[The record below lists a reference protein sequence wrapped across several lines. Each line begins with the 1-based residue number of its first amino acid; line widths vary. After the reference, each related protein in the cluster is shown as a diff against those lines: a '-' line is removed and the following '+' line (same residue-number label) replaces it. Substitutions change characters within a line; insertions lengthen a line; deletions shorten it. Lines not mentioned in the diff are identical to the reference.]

1 MSPVMHGG
9 RRSEEG
15 VDEGEAIRGVEA
27 GNEED
32 GGAEGDEAEEAP
44 GQELRRREAA
54 PYRQC
59 TRRLELDRFEKSPD
73 RGIDAEERPDPLLE
87 RERGRPWCSRKVRP
101 GGRWWSRT
109 GRRDATSWTPL
120 TITLA
125 RDGDD
130 GPRRTADHL
139 PGVATARGDEHGDA
153 VSRRQLHRTLHTRFV
168 EAAGEEH
175 QEFLRPDASP
185 RPSRTD
191 RVVDAKRRVA
201 RTVAGE
207 AEPPAGLLGERE
219 DAWEEAHARPAE
231 VGAGRPSETD
241 SASRSD
247 PHPRGEDEAH
257 RTR

>member
-1 MSPVMHGG
+1 
-9 RRSEEG
+9 
-15 VDEGEAIRGVEA
+15 
-27 GNEED
+27 
-32 GGAEGDEAEEAP
+32 
-44 GQELRRREAA
+44 
-54 PYRQC
+54 
-59 TRRLELDRFEKSPD
+59 PD

-87 RERGRPWCSRKVRP
+87 RGEVDRGVLARSVREAD
-101 GGRWWSRT
+101 GGPEDREA
-109 GRRDATSWTPL
+109 GCDVVDAADE
-120 TITLA
+120 ITLA

-130 GPRRTADHL
+130 GPRPDAADHL

-219 DAWEEAHARPAE
+219 DAWEEATL
-231 VGAGRPSETD
+231 GQ
-241 SASRSD
+241 
-247 PHPRGEDEAH
+247 PRWEQDAPE
-257 RTR
+257 